1 MCLIC
6 IEFEKEKLTINEAK
20 RNLTEMRDKLDVYH
34 HREVENMLFEAEMEE
49 FNEQLR
55 AMIEGD
61 YEELDAFDFDNLQIG
76 FGD

>member
-34 HREVENMLFEAEMEE
+34 HREVKQMLFEAEMEE
-49 FNEQLR
+49 INEQLR
-55 AMIEGD
+55 ALFGCD

>member
-34 HREVENMLFEAEMEE
+34 HREVKQMLFEAEMEE
-49 FNEQLR
+49 INEQLR
-55 AMIEGD
+55 AVFGSD

>member
-6 IEFEKEKLTINEAK
+6 IEFEKEKLTIKEAK

-34 HREVENMLFEAEMEE
+34 HREVKQMLFEAEMEE
-49 FNEQLR
+49 INEQLR
-55 AMIEGD
+55 AVFGSD
-61 YEELDAFDFDNLQIG
+61 YEELDAFVFDNLQIG

>member
-6 IEFEKEKLTINEAK
+6 IEFEKEKLTIKEAK

-34 HREVENMLFEAEMEE
+34 HREVKQMLFEAEMEE
-49 FNEQLR
+49 INEQLR
-55 AMIEGD
+55 AVFRSD
-61 YEELDAFDFDNLQIG
+61 YEELEAFDFDNLQIG